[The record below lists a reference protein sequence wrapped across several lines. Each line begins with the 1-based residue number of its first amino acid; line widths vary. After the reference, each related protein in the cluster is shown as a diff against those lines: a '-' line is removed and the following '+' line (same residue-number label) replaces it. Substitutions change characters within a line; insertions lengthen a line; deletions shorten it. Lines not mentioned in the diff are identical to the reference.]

1 MRSTRTTIY
10 EWMSSSTQLTLLSA
24 RSSRSP
30 SHHQLSSGRQST
42 VSSLARSKQNGLRS
56 GRVAVEPNPLPVQQF
71 RPFSISGSLYTSVSR
86 AKQQPPPPPS
96 LSSAASS
103 AIAGDTMSHNRLKQL
118 KQVYSSNLYLFQCL
132 AFIGFLL
139 LAVRL
144 YEVNKDIN
152 YLRHVSSAWL
162 PNITAPAGA
171 FSTAA
176 ETLRLSSSTVSMLSE
191 AESDKTPFASPL
203 ASAST
208 ASLEPDGEDDLDEEE
223 SEISETEVRL
233 KSRSLKPNSEANS
246 FESLPQPQ
254 ALQFRSNRFPS
265 RSTTNGLTRT
275 TSSSSSS
282 PSSSS
287 SSGSSSAST
296 ASLSSSTNALS
307 SGSPSSSSLSST
319 PNTTPLSTQ
328 VDSIQ
333 REIDLAK
340 ARSAYYHVENLR
352 KDVDSLIG
360 AFRRLNDSLVWMTVC
375 HLLPVQTLAVLN

>member
-1 MRSTRTTIY
+1 
-10 EWMSSSTQLTLLSA
+10 MSSSTQLTLLSA
-24 RSSRSP
+24 RSSRSL
-30 SHHQLSSGRQST
+30 SNQQLSSGRQST

-56 GRVAVEPNPLPVQQF
+56 GRVEHNPLPVQQF
-71 RPFSISGSLYTSVSR
+71 RPFSISSSLSASLSASVARS
-86 AKQQPPPPPS
+86 KQPPS
-96 LSSAASS
+96 TLSASS
-103 AIAGDTMSHNRLKQL
+103 AITGDTMSHNRLKQL

-162 PNITAPAGA
+162 PNITAVPLGGS
-171 FSTAA
+171 ST
-176 ETLRLSSSTVSMLSE
+176 ETLRFSPSTVSMLTE
-191 AESDKTPFASPL
+191 TESDKTPFASPL

-208 ASLEPDGEDDLDEEE
+208 ASLEPDEDELDEEE

-233 KSRSLKPNSEANS
+233 KSRALKPDKPENKLEIRPDSSQKNTL
-246 FESLPQPQ
+246 ESLPQPQ
-254 ALQFRSNRFPS
+254 AFQFRSNRFPS

-282 PSSSS
+282 SSSPSSSSASTSPLSSTTNALSSTNGLSSSS
-287 SSGSSSAST
+287 SSQ
-296 ASLSSSTNALS
+296 
-307 SGSPSSSSLSST
+307 LSST

-360 AFRRLNDSLVWMTVC
+360 TFKYWEPLNKCDSL
-375 HLLPVQTLAVLN
+375 LDS